1 MTTRLILQRET
12 LRQLNAQ
19 DLATVQAGGANTAG
33 CPPTATACGSNTAC
47 AMGTCGT
54 QTIKT
59 SITGGVPTRTISGG

>member
-1 MTTRLILQRET
+1 MADQLQLNRET
-12 LRQLNAQ
+12 LRRLNAEDQ
-19 DLATVQAGGANTAG
+19 ATVHAGGANTAG

-59 SITGGVPTRTISGG
+59 SITGGMPTRTTG